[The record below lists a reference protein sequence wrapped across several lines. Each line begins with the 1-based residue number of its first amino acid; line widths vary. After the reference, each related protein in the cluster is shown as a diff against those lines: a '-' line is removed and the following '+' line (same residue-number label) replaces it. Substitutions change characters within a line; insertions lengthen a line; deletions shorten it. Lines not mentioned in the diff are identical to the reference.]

1 MEVTYRILLSFGNVV
16 CCQNASEA
24 RVSTMRRAPPTISR
38 APLRLG
44 AAPRL
49 KRRAPFRLGAAPLCR
64 ENTEMGSSLVSR
76 IFEYFRYIFS
86 ILPEY
91 YSVSLY
97 ILVYL
102 HAITLFPLNGIS
114 VLVCLLISHI
124 FLYFC
129 VFLCEITF
137 LPLHA

>member
-16 CCQNASEA
+16 CCQKAPEA
-24 RVSTMRRAPPTISR
+24 RGTTMRRAPQAKSR
-38 APLRLG
+38 APFRLG
-44 AAPRL
+44 AAPRSK
-49 KRRAPFRLGAAPLCR
+49 KRTPLRLGAAPLCR

-76 IFEYFRYIFS
+76 IVEYFRYIFS

-114 VLVCLLISHI
+114 VLVFLLILYVFLC
-124 FLYFC
+124 FLYFYI
-129 VFLCEITF
+129 FL
-137 LPLHA
+137 